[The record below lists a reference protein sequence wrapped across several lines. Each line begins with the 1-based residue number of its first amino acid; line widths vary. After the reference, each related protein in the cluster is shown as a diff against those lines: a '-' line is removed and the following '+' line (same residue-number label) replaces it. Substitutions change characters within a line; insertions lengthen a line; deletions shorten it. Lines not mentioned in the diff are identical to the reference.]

1 MEVRTDHRSLENWAT
16 EDLKTVGG
24 PSPRQARW
32 HELFSNFDLHVVY
45 TPGPVN
51 PVGDFCPVGLTLLTR
66 HWVMC
71 PYMGRPKRPGMC
83 GT

>member
-1 MEVRTDHRSLENWAT
+1 M
-16 EDLKTVGG
+16 GG

-32 HELFSNFDLHVVY
+32 PEVFSKFDLHVVY

-51 PVGDFCPVGLTLLTR
+51 PVGDFLFRGLTLLTGL
-66 HWVMC
+66 WAMC
-71 PYMGRPKRPGMC
+71 PYMGRPQRTGMC